1 MLDTL
6 SEYQECIFRLACF
19 ILYVYFPLFWIF
31 FIRAGYLF
39 FFFRSGNID
48 FEVGNV
54 NTVLQNC
61 CFLHLTWGFVCAR

>member
-39 FFFRSGNID
+39 FFF
-48 FEVGNV
+48 
-54 NTVLQNC
+54 
-61 CFLHLTWGFVCAR
+61 FLDLATLILRLGMLILCYKTAVSYI

>member
-31 FIRAGYLF
+31 LSEQVTCF
-39 FFFRSGNID
+39 FFFLDLATLILRLGMLILCYKTAVSYI
-48 FEVGNV
+48 
-54 NTVLQNC
+54 
-61 CFLHLTWGFVCAR
+61 